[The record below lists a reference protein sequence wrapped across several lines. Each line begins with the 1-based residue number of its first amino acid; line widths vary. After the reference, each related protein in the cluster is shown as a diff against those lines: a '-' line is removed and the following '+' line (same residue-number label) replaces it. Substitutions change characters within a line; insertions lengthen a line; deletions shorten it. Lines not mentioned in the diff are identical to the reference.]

1 MVAYLFEAGP
11 AVAGEAL
18 THGELRNWQECT
30 GVELSE
36 FEAVALVSMSR
47 EYLAMYRTACEDTAA
62 PPPYRREKTEDEKR
76 ERARQMRQNRKKN
89 A

>member
-1 MVAYLFEAGP
+1 M
-11 AVAGEAL
+11 
-18 THGELRNWQECT
+18 
-30 GVELSE
+30 
-36 FEAVALVSMSR
+36 SMSR
-47 EYLAMYRTACEDTAA
+47 EYLSMFRQASDDKPT